1 MILLRSLSALLVTTV
16 LSATLLAQ
24 DLHANQ
30 TMNSMT
36 SPAQFHIHKNA
47 DMAHCNQHEQKVPA
61 RLLKFRPLCLC
72 GCSDSSAPATP
83 IAPLGQ
89 ALLTTRSPAW
99 IIPPAARLFDYPP
112 ALTPLSPTRIDH
124 VPKSA

>member
-30 TMNSMT
+30 AANAMT
-36 SPAQFHIHKNA
+36 NPAQLHAHEDA
-47 DMAHCNQHEQKVPA
+47 DMANCQQHKKKTPA
-61 RLLKFRPLCLC
+61 RLLQLRPLCPC
-72 GCSDSSAPATP
+72 GCSDASTPATP

-89 ALLTTRSPAW
+89 ALLAKRSPAW

-112 ALTPLSPTRIDH
+112 ALIPLNPTRIDH

>member
-30 TMNSMT
+30 TVNSMT
-36 SPAQFHIHKNA
+36 SPAQFHAHKNA
-47 DMAHCNQHEQKVPA
+47 DMAHCDQHKQKVPT
-61 RLLKFRPLCLC
+61 RLLKLRPLCPC
-72 GCSDSSAPATP
+72 GCSDSSTPATP

-89 ALLTTRSPAW
+89 ALLAKRSPAW
-99 IIPPAARLFDYPP
+99 IIPPAARLFDYRP
-112 ALTPLSPTRIDH
+112 ALISLNPTRIDH

>member
-24 DLHANQ
+24 GLHANQ
-30 TMNSMT
+30 TLNSLT
-36 SPAQFHIHKNA
+36 SPAQFHAHKNV
-47 DMAHCNQHEQKVPA
+47 DMMHCDDHKPKVPA
-61 RLLKFRPLCLC
+61 RLLQLRPLCPC
-72 GCSDSSAPATP
+72 GCSDGSAPATP

-89 ALLTTRSPAW
+89 ALLAKRSPAW
-99 IIPPAARLFDYPP
+99 IIPPETRLFDYQP
-112 ALTPLSPTRIDH
+112 ALIPLNPTRIDH